1 MNYYDVIIIGG
12 GMGGL
17 VCGTILSQ
25 AGKSVLVLEQGAQA
39 GGCIQSY
46 RRGGLMYDTGF
57 HYVGALGE
65 GQLLYPLFDYLGLM
79 SLPWHQLDAEGFDH
93 VMIGGRNFIFASG
106 YDAFV
111 KTLADEFPHERMAL
125 QKYADMLSTRNTDA
139 IQQMQTSAYQ
149 YLTTLFHDSLLV
161 NVLSGRSIGVEL
173 RRNTLPLFTFA
184 HCQAPFIE
192 SSWRLRGD
200 GSMIVRRLMGA
211 ITKNGGKILC
221 SADVE
226 KLDVRDGKVVAA
238 QCRNGETFEGRTFI
252 SSLHPAL
259 TCDLV
264 KTGLKDIFRH
274 RIVTQKNTQ
283 GMFTVSLHM
292 KPQRVPYFNYN
303 QYIYRK
309 PNVWTYTEDVG
320 GVGGVMVSCRV
331 PQKGT
336 WTEQI
341 DLLTP
346 VRWTMWEEWK
356 DSSARRR
363 PMFYEHLKR
372 RFADECIQLAERFIP
387 GLSDKY
393 DRRYISTPLTWCDY
407 VATPDGS
414 AYGIR
419 KDYHQP
425 LMTILSPRTSIPNLL
440 LTGQSLVVH
449 GLQGVTQTAFNTCS
463 EILGKDYIQQILK
476 I

>member
-1 MNYYDVIIIGG
+1 
-12 GMGGL
+12 
-17 VCGTILSQ
+17 
-25 AGKSVLVLEQGAQA
+25 
-39 GGCIQSY
+39 
-46 RRGGLMYDTGF
+46 
-57 HYVGALGE
+57 
-65 GQLLYPLFDYLGLM
+65 
-79 SLPWHQLDAEGFDH
+79 
-93 VMIGGRNFIFASG
+93 
-106 YDAFV
+106 
-111 KTLADEFPHERMAL
+111 
-125 QKYADMLSTRNTDA
+125 
-139 IQQMQTSAYQ
+139 MQTSAYE
-149 YLTTLFHDSLLV
+149 YLTGMFRDPLLV
-161 NVLSGRSIGVEL
+161 NVLSGTSMKMEL

-200 GSMIVRRLMGA
+200 GGMIVRRLMSA
-211 ITKNGGKILC
+211 IRENGGQVLC
-221 SADVE
+221 GADVE
-226 KLDVRDGKVVAA
+226 ELEVRDGRVAA
-238 QCRNGETFEGRTFI
+238 ARCRNGETFEGRTFI

-259 TCDLV
+259 TCGLV
-264 KTGLKDIFRH
+264 KTGLKDTFRQ
-274 RIVTQKNTQ
+274 RIVTQQNTQ
-283 GMFTVSLHM
+283 GMFTVSLRT

-309 PNVWTYTEDVG
+309 PNVWTFMEDVG

-331 PQKGT
+331 PEKGV

-356 DSSARRR
+356 DSGARRR

-372 RFADECIQLAERFIP
+372 RLADECIQLAERFIP

-425 LMTILSPRTSIPNLL
+425 LMTILSPRTSIPNVL

>member
-1 MNYYDVIIIGG
+1 
-12 GMGGL
+12 
-17 VCGTILSQ
+17 
-25 AGKSVLVLEQGAQA
+25 
-39 GGCIQSY
+39 
-46 RRGGLMYDTGF
+46 
-57 HYVGALGE
+57 
-65 GQLLYPLFDYLGLM
+65 
-79 SLPWHQLDAEGFDH
+79 
-93 VMIGGRNFIFASG
+93 
-106 YDAFV
+106 
-111 KTLADEFPHERMAL
+111 
-125 QKYADMLSTRNTDA
+125 
-139 IQQMQTSAYQ
+139 
-149 YLTTLFHDSLLV
+149 
-161 NVLSGRSIGVEL
+161 
-173 RRNTLPLFTFA
+173 
-184 HCQAPFIE
+184 
-192 SSWRLRGD
+192 
-200 GSMIVRRLMGA
+200 MIVRRLMGA

-264 KTGLKDIFRH
+264 KTGLKDSFRH

-372 RFADECIQLAERFIP
+372 HFADECIQLAERFIP

>member
-46 RRGGLMYDTGF
+46 QRGGLMYDTGF

-184 HCQAPFIE
+184 HC
-192 SSWRLRGD
+192 
-200 GSMIVRRLMGA
+200 
-211 ITKNGGKILC
+211 
-221 SADVE
+221 
-226 KLDVRDGKVVAA
+226 
-238 QCRNGETFEGRTFI
+238 
-252 SSLHPAL
+252 
-259 TCDLV
+259 
-264 KTGLKDIFRH
+264 
-274 RIVTQKNTQ
+274 
-283 GMFTVSLHM
+283 
-292 KPQRVPYFNYN
+292 
-303 QYIYRK
+303 
-309 PNVWTYTEDVG
+309 
-320 GVGGVMVSCRV
+320 
-331 PQKGT
+331 
-336 WTEQI
+336 
-341 DLLTP
+341 
-346 VRWTMWEEWK
+346 
-356 DSSARRR
+356 
-363 PMFYEHLKR
+363 
-372 RFADECIQLAERFIP
+372 
-387 GLSDKY
+387 
-393 DRRYISTPLTWCDY
+393 
-407 VATPDGS
+407 
-414 AYGIR
+414 
-419 KDYHQP
+419 
-425 LMTILSPRTSIPNLL
+425 
-440 LTGQSLVVH
+440 
-449 GLQGVTQTAFNTCS
+449 
-463 EILGKDYIQQILK
+463 
-476 I
+476 

>member
-1 MNYYDVIIIGG
+1 MQYDVIIIGG
-12 GMGGL
+12 GLGGL
-17 VCGTILSQ
+17 ACGTILSRT
-25 AGKSVLVLEQGAQA
+25 GRSVLVLERGAQA

-57 HYVGALGE
+57 HYVGGLGE
-65 GQLLYPLFDYLGLM
+65 GQSRRPLFDELGLM

-93 VMIGGRNFIFASG
+93 VMIGSRNFLFATG

-111 KTLADEFPHERMAL
+111 RTLADEFPHERKEL
-125 QKYADMLSTRNTDA
+125 EQYADMLRNCGDNA
-139 IQQMQTSAYQ
+139 RRLMQTSAYE
-149 YLTTLFHDSLLV
+149 YLTGMFRDPLLV
-161 NVLSGRSIGVEL
+161 NVLSGTSMKMEL

-200 GSMIVRRLMGA
+200 GGMIVRRLMSA
-211 ITKNGGKILC
+211 IRENGGQVLC
-221 SADVE
+221 GADVE
-226 KLDVRDGKVVAA
+226 ELEVRDGRVAA
-238 QCRNGETFEGRTFI
+238 ARCRNGETFEGRTFI

-259 TCDLV
+259 TCGLV
-264 KTGLKDIFRH
+264 KTGLKDTFRQ
-274 RIVTQKNTQ
+274 RIVTQQNTQ
-283 GMFTVSLHM
+283 GMFTVSLRT

-309 PNVWTYTEDVG
+309 PNVWTFMEDVG

-331 PQKGT
+331 PEKGV

-356 DSSARRR
+356 DSGARRR

-372 RFADECIQLAERFIP
+372 RLADECIQLAERFIP
-387 GLSDKY
+387 NLSDKY
-393 DRRYISTPLTWCDY
+393 DRRYISTPLTWRDY
-407 VATPDGS
+407 TATPDGS
-414 AYGIR
+414 AYGMR

-425 LMTILSPRTSIPNLL
+425 MMTMLSPRTPIPNLL
-440 LTGQSLVVH
+440 LTGQSLVLH
-449 GLQGVTQTAFNTCS
+449 GLQGVVKTAFETCS
-463 EILGKDYIQQILK
+463 EILK
-476 I
+476 